1 MVGTTEAAELLN
13 ISTRRLR
20 CLLSQNRVH
29 GAYKSGRG
37 WVIPLVKGYPKIRKA
52 SRGPKPT
59 WKKVQ
64 TPGKS
69 FVHINRKFIGK
80 KNTDGEYVPPISLK
94 SRGKNIYSSR
104 VVIPG
109 PCVIVYQYEN
119 RMPGCKA
126 TAWIETFSPPKA
138 FNGCSFEE
146 IIAELK
152 KVELEKV
159 AQKIS

>member
-37 WVIPLVKGYPKIRKA
+37 WVIPLVKGYPKIKKA
-52 SRGPKPT
+52 SRGPKST
-59 WKKVQ
+59 WKTVK

-69 FVHINRKFIGK
+69 FAHINRKFIGK
-80 KNTDGEYVPPISLK
+80 KKTDGKYIPPISLK
-94 SRGKNIYSSR
+94 SKGKNIYSSR
-104 VVIPG
+104 VIIPG
-109 PCVIVYQYEN
+109 PCVVVYDYEN

-126 TAWIETFSPPKA
+126 TAWIETFSLPRIV
-138 FNGCSFEE
+138 NGYSFEE
-146 IIAELK
+146 ITAEL
-152 KVELEKV
+152 EQV
-159 AQKIS
+159 AQNNKIS